1 VLAAGPGELRH
12 LQGRLTGPEMASAP
26 AAAAKGATRRRLGW
40 APYALLAPSLVYLA
54 VFFALPMV
62 NAFGL
67 AFQGEA
73 GGYSLEPVRRML
85 GDERFGEALTTTLLL
100 VVIIVPIQFAV
111 AMSMALVVN
120 ARLKGTDLW
129 LYIFA
134 LPLGIS
140 ELAAGI
146 VWFSIFTEQ
155 GWLNSFLTQLG
166 VLDRPFIFLNYQR
179 PILLVLT
186 IVVAEAWRATSII
199 MVILVAGLQGIPRD
213 YLEAADVF
221 GATPWQRVRHVILP
235 LLRPS
240 IRVALILRTILA
252 FQVFATV
259 IALAGSA
266 TNVLAGEAYRWYQNL
281 RDARV
286 AAAYA
291 TLILILSVA
300 STVLFLLLLPTEE
313 DRSA

>member
-1 VLAAGPGELRH
+1 
-12 LQGRLTGPEMASAP
+12 MASAP
-26 AAAAKGATRRRLGW
+26 AAAAKGDTRRRLGW

-85 GDERFGEALTTTLLL
+85 GDERFGNALTTTLLL

-166 VLDRPFIFLNYQR
+166 VLDRPFIFLDYQR

-291 TLILILSVA
+291 TLILVLSVV
-300 STVLFLLLLPTEE
+300 STVAFLLLLPTEE

>member
-1 VLAAGPGELRH
+1 VATTTATEARAAP
-12 LQGRLTGPEMASAP
+12 
-26 AAAAKGATRRRLGW
+26 RRRLGW

-67 AFQGEA
+67 AFQGDA
-73 GGYSLEPVRRML
+73 GGYSLEPLRRML
-85 GDERFGEALTTTLLL
+85 ADERFTQALTTTLLL
-100 VVIIVPIQFAV
+100 VVVVVPIQFVV
-111 AMSMALVVN
+111 AMGMALVVN

-129 LYIFA
+129 LYVFA
-134 LPLGIS
+134 LPLGVS

-155 GWLNSFLTQLG
+155 GWLNSLLTQTG
-166 VLDRPFIFLNYQR
+166 VLERPFIFLDYQR
-179 PILLVLT
+179 PTLLILT

-199 MVILVAGLQGIPRD
+199 MIILVAGLQGIPRD

-221 GATPWQRVRHVILP
+221 GATAWQRVRHVILP
-235 LLRPS
+235 LLKPS

-252 FQVFATV
+252 FQAFATV
-259 IALAGSA
+259 LALAGSA
-266 TNVLAGEAYRWYQNL
+266 TTVLANEAYRWYWDI
-281 RDARV
+281 RDPRV

-291 TLILILSVA
+291 SLILLLSVA
-300 STVLFLLLLPTEE
+300 STILFLVLLPTDEE
-313 DRSA
+313 KLT

>member
-1 VLAAGPGELRH
+1 
-12 LQGRLTGPEMASAP
+12 MASAP
-26 AAAAKGATRRRLGW
+26 AVAAKGDTRRRLGW

-67 AFQGEA
+67 AFQSEA

-85 GDERFGEALTTTLLL
+85 GDGRFGDALRTTLLL

-120 ARLKGTDLW
+120 ARLRGTDLW

-155 GWLNSFLTQLG
+155 GWLNSLLTQLG
-166 VLDRPFIFLNYQR
+166 VLDRPFIFLDYQR
-179 PILLVLT
+179 PVLLILT

-221 GATPWQRVRHVILP
+221 GATAWQRVRHVILP
-235 LLRPS
+235 LLKPS
-240 IRVALILRTILA
+240 LRVALILRTILA

-266 TNVLAGEAYRWYQNL
+266 TNVLAGEAYRWYSNL

-291 TLILILSVA
+291 TLILILSVV

-313 DRSA
+313 DRPA

>member
-1 VLAAGPGELRH
+1 
-12 LQGRLTGPEMASAP
+12 MASAT
-26 AAAAKGATRRRLGW
+26 AAAAKGGTRRRLGW

-85 GDERFGEALTTTLLL
+85 GDGRFGDALRTTLLL
-100 VVIIVPIQFAV
+100 VVVIVPIQFAV

-155 GWLNSFLTQLG
+155 GWLNSLLTQLG
-166 VLDRPFIFLNYQR
+166 IVDRPFIFLNYQR
-179 PILLVLT
+179 PILLILT

-199 MVILVAGLQGIPRD
+199 MIILVAGLQGIPRD

-266 TNVLAGEAYRWYQNL
+266 TNVLAGEAYRWYGNL
-281 RDARV
+281 RDPRV

-291 TLILILSVA
+291 TLILVLSVV

-313 DRSA
+313 DRST

>member
-1 VLAAGPGELRH
+1 
-12 LQGRLTGPEMASAP
+12 MASAT
-26 AAAAKGATRRRLGW
+26 AAAAKAGTRRRLGW

-67 AFQGEA
+67 AFQGDA

-85 GDERFGEALTTTLLL
+85 GDGRFGDALRTTLLL
-100 VVIIVPIQFAV
+100 VVIIVPIQFVV
-111 AMSMALVVN
+111 AMGMALVVN

-155 GWLNSFLTQLG
+155 GWLNSLLTQVG
-166 VLDRPFIFLNYQR
+166 ILDRPFIFLDYQR
-179 PILLVLT
+179 PVLLILT

-266 TNVLAGEAYRWYQNL
+266 TNVLAGEAYRWYYTL

-291 TLILILSVA
+291 TLILILSVV
-300 STVLFLLLLPTEE
+300 STVLFLVLLPTEE

>member
-1 VLAAGPGELRH
+1 
-12 LQGRLTGPEMASAP
+12 MASP
-26 AAAAKGATRRRLGW
+26 AAAAGRGDTRRHLGW

-67 AFQGEA
+67 AFQGDA
-73 GGYSLEPVRRML
+73 GGYSLEPIRRML
-85 GDERFGEALTTTLLL
+85 GDERFGDALTTTLLL
-100 VVIIVPIQFAV
+100 VVIIVPIQFVV
-111 AMSMALVVN
+111 AMGMALVVN

-129 LYIFA
+129 LYVFA

-146 VWFSIFTEQ
+146 VWFSVFTEQ
-155 GWLNSFLTQLG
+155 GWLNSLLTQLG
-166 VLDRPFIFLNYQR
+166 ILDRPFIFLDYQR
-179 PILLVLT
+179 PVLLILT

-235 LLRPS
+235 LLKPS

-291 TLILILSVA
+291 SLILILSVV
-300 STVLFLLLLPTEE
+300 STILFLLLLPTEE
-313 DRSA
+313 DRPA

>member
-1 VLAAGPGELRH
+1 MATATAAPGRD
-12 LQGRLTGPEMASAP
+12 A
-26 AAAAKGATRRRLGW
+26 RRRLGW
-40 APYALLAPSLVYLA
+40 APYALLAPSLIYLA

-67 AFQGEA
+67 AFQGDA

-85 GDERFGEALTTTLLL
+85 SDERFGDALTTTLLL
-100 VVIIVPIQFAV
+100 VVIIVPIQFVV
-111 AMSMALVVN
+111 AMGMALVVN

-129 LYIFA
+129 LYVFA

-155 GWLNSFLTQLG
+155 GWLNSLLTQLG

-179 PILLVLT
+179 PVLLILT

-221 GATPWQRVRHVILP
+221 GATAWQRVRHVILP
-235 LLRPS
+235 LLKPS

-266 TNVLAGEAYRWYQNL
+266 TNVLAGEAYRWYSNL

-291 TLILILSVA
+291 ALILLLSVA
-300 STVLFLLLLPTEE
+300 STVAFLLLLPTEE
-313 DRSA
+313 DRPA

>member
-1 VLAAGPGELRH
+1 VATTTAARV
-12 LQGRLTGPEMASAP
+12 
-26 AAAAKGATRRRLGW
+26 ATRRRLGW

-67 AFQGEA
+67 AFQGDE
-73 GGYSLEPVRRML
+73 GGYSLEPIRRML
-85 GDERFGEALTTTLLL
+85 GDERFAKALTTTLLL
-100 VVIIVPIQFAV
+100 VVIIVPIQFVV
-111 AMSMALVVN
+111 AMGMALVVN

-129 LYIFA
+129 LYVFA
-134 LPLGIS
+134 LPLGVS

-155 GWLNSFLTQLG
+155 GWLNSLLTQVG
-166 VLDRPFIFLNYQR
+166 ILDRPFIFLDYQR
-179 PILLVLT
+179 PTLLILT
-186 IVVAEAWRATSII
+186 IVVAEAWRATSIVMI
-199 MVILVAGLQGIPRD
+199 ILVAGLQGIPRD

-221 GATPWQRVRHVILP
+221 GATAWQRVRHVILP
-235 LLRPS
+235 LLKPS

-291 TLILILSVA
+291 SLILILSVV
-300 STVLFLLLLPTEE
+300 STILFLLLLPTEE
-313 DRSA
+313 DRPT

>member
-1 VLAAGPGELRH
+1 VATTTAAGV
-12 LQGRLTGPEMASAP
+12 
-26 AAAAKGATRRRLGW
+26 ATRRRLGW
-40 APYALLAPSLVYLA
+40 APYALLAPSLIYLA

-67 AFQGEA
+67 AFQGDE
-73 GGYSLEPVRRML
+73 GGYSLEPIRRML
-85 GDERFGEALTTTLLL
+85 GDERFAKALTTTLLL
-100 VVIIVPIQFAV
+100 VVIIVPIQFVV
-111 AMSMALVVN
+111 AMGMALVVN
-120 ARLKGTDLW
+120 ARLRGTDLW
-129 LYIFA
+129 LYVFA
-134 LPLGIS
+134 LPLGVS

-155 GWLNSFLTQLG
+155 GWLNSLLTQVG
-166 VLDRPFIFLNYQR
+166 ILDRPFIFLDYQR
-179 PILLVLT
+179 PTLLILT
-186 IVVAEAWRATSII
+186 IVVAEAWRATSIVMI
-199 MVILVAGLQGIPRD
+199 ILVAGLQGIPRD

-221 GATPWQRVRHVILP
+221 GATAWQRVRHVILP
-235 LLRPS
+235 LLKPS

-291 TLILILSVA
+291 SLILILSVV
-300 STVLFLLLLPTEE
+300 STILFLLLLPTEE
-313 DRSA
+313 DRPT

>member
-1 VLAAGPGELRH
+1 
-12 LQGRLTGPEMASAP
+12 MASVT
-26 AAAAKGATRRRLGW
+26 AAAAEGDTRRRLGW

-67 AFQGEA
+67 AFQGDA

-85 GDERFGEALTTTLLL
+85 GDGRFGDALRTTLLL
-100 VVIIVPIQFAV
+100 VVIIVPIQFVV

-155 GWLNSFLTQLG
+155 GWLNSLLTQVG
-166 VLDRPFIFLNYQR
+166 ILDRPFIFLDYQR
-179 PILLVLT
+179 PVLLILT

-221 GATPWQRVRHVILP
+221 GATAWQRVRHVILP
-235 LLRPS
+235 LLKPS

-259 IALAGSA
+259 VALAGAA
-266 TNVLAGEAYRWYQNL
+266 TTVLANEAYRWYYNL
-281 RDARV
+281 RDSRV

-291 TLILILSVA
+291 SLILILSVV
-300 STVLFLLLLPTEE
+300 STVLFLVLLPTEE
-313 DRSA
+313 DRPA

>member
-1 VLAAGPGELRH
+1 LPTETATTAKAATGRRH
-12 LQGRLTGPEMASAP
+12 
-26 AAAAKGATRRRLGW
+26 LGW
-40 APYALLAPSLVYLA
+40 APYALLAPSLLYLA

-62 NAFGL
+62 NALGL
-67 AFQGEA
+67 AFQGDA
-73 GGYSLEPVRRML
+73 GGYSLEPIRRML
-85 GDERFGEALTTTLLL
+85 GDERFTQALTTTLLL
-100 VVIIVPIQFAV
+100 VVIVIPIQFVV
-111 AMSMALVVN
+111 AMAMALVVN

-134 LPLGIS
+134 LPLGVS

-155 GWLNSFLTQLG
+155 GWLNSFLTQVG
-166 VLDRPFIFLNYQR
+166 VLERPFIFLDYQH
-179 PILLVLT
+179 PTLLILT

-199 MVILVAGLQGIPRD
+199 MIILVAGLQGIPRD

-221 GATPWQRVRHVILP
+221 GATAWQRVRHVILP
-235 LLRPS
+235 LLKPS

-252 FQVFATV
+252 FQAFATV

-266 TNVLAGEAYRWYQNL
+266 TTVLANEAYRWYWNI
-281 RDARV
+281 RDPRV

-291 TLILILSVA
+291 SLILLLSVV
-300 STVLFLLLLPTEE
+300 STVLFLVLLPTEE
-313 DRSA
+313 ERLS

>member
-1 VLAAGPGELRH
+1 VATTTAA
-12 LQGRLTGPEMASAP
+12 TV
-26 AAAAKGATRRRLGW
+26 ATRRRLGW
-40 APYALLAPSLVYLA
+40 APYALLAPSLIYLA

-67 AFQGEA
+67 AFQGDE
-73 GGYSLEPVRRML
+73 GGYSLEPIRRML
-85 GDERFGEALTTTLLL
+85 GDERFVKALTTTLLL
-100 VVIIVPIQFAV
+100 VVIIVPIQFVV
-111 AMSMALVVN
+111 AMGMALVVN
-120 ARLKGTDLW
+120 ARLRGTDLW
-129 LYIFA
+129 LYVFA
-134 LPLGIS
+134 LPLGVS

-155 GWLNSFLTQLG
+155 GWLNSLLTQVG
-166 VLDRPFIFLNYQR
+166 ILDRPFIFLDYQR
-179 PILLVLT
+179 PTLLILT
-186 IVVAEAWRATSII
+186 IVVAEAWRATSIVMI
-199 MVILVAGLQGIPRD
+199 ILVAGLQGIPRD

-221 GATPWQRVRHVILP
+221 GATAWQRVRHVILP
-235 LLRPS
+235 LLKPS

-291 TLILILSVA
+291 SLILILSVV
-300 STVLFLLLLPTEE
+300 STILFLLLLPTEE
-313 DRSA
+313 DRPT

>member
-1 VLAAGPGELRH
+1 VATTTA
-12 LQGRLTGPEMASAP
+12 TGARVAP
-26 AAAAKGATRRRLGW
+26 RRRLGW

-67 AFQGEA
+67 AFQGDA

-85 GDERFGEALTTTLLL
+85 ADERFTQALTTTLLL
-100 VVIIVPIQFAV
+100 VVVVVPIQFVV
-111 AMSMALVVN
+111 AMGMALVIN

-134 LPLGIS
+134 LPLGVS

-155 GWLNSFLTQLG
+155 GWLNSLLTQVGILE
-166 VLDRPFIFLNYQR
+166 RPFIFLDYQR
-179 PILLVLT
+179 PALLLLT

-199 MVILVAGLQGIPRD
+199 MIILVAGLQGIPRD

-221 GATPWQRVRHVILP
+221 GATAWQRVRHVILP
-235 LLRPS
+235 LLKPS

-252 FQVFATV
+252 FQAFATV

-266 TNVLAGEAYRWYQNL
+266 TWVLAGEAYRWYWDI
-281 RDARV
+281 RDPRV

-291 TLILILSVA
+291 SLILLLSVV
-300 STVLFLLLLPTEE
+300 STILFLVLLPTEE
-313 DRSA
+313 ERLA

>member
-1 VLAAGPGELRH
+1 
-12 LQGRLTGPEMASAP
+12 MASAT
-26 AAAAKGATRRRLGW
+26 AAAAKGGTRRRLGW

-54 VFFALPMV
+54 VFFAMPMV

-85 GDERFGEALTTTLLL
+85 GDGRFGDALRTTLLL
-100 VVIIVPIQFAV
+100 VVIIVPIQFVV

-155 GWLNSFLTQLG
+155 GWLNSLLTQLG

-179 PILLVLT
+179 PILLILT

-199 MVILVAGLQGIPRD
+199 MIILVAGLQGIPRD

-291 TLILILSVA
+291 TLILVLSVV

>member
-1 VLAAGPGELRH
+1 
-12 LQGRLTGPEMASAP
+12 MASP
-26 AAAAKGATRRRLGW
+26 AAAAGRGDTRRHPGW

-67 AFQGEA
+67 AFQGDA
-73 GGYSLEPVRRML
+73 GGYSLEPIRRML
-85 GDERFGEALTTTLLL
+85 GDERFGDALTTTLLL

-129 LYIFA
+129 LYVFA

-155 GWLNSFLTQLG
+155 GWLNSLLTQLG
-166 VLDRPFIFLNYQR
+166 ILDRPFIFLDYQR
-179 PILLVLT
+179 PVLLMLT

-221 GATPWQRVRHVILP
+221 GATAWQRVRHVILP
-235 LLRPS
+235 LLKPS

-259 IALAGSA
+259 IAFAGSA

-291 TLILILSVA
+291 TLILILSVV

-313 DRSA
+313 DRPA

>member
-1 VLAAGPGELRH
+1 
-12 LQGRLTGPEMASAP
+12 MASAT
-26 AAAAKGATRRRLGW
+26 AAEGRGGARRRLGW

-54 VFFALPMV
+54 VFFAVPMI

-67 AFQGEA
+67 AFQGDA

-85 GDERFGEALTTTLLL
+85 SDERFGDALTTTLLL

-129 LYIFA
+129 LYVFA

-146 VWFSIFTEQ
+146 VWFSVFTEQ
-155 GWLNSFLTQLG
+155 GWLNSLLTQLG
-166 VLDRPFIFLNYQR
+166 VLDRPFIFLDYQR
-179 PILLVLT
+179 PVLLILT

-221 GATPWQRVRHVILP
+221 GATAWQRVRHVILP
-235 LLRPS
+235 LLKPS

-291 TLILILSVA
+291 TLILILSVV

-313 DRSA
+313 DRPA

>member
-1 VLAAGPGELRH
+1 MATTT
-12 LQGRLTGPEMASAP
+12 TGT
-26 AAAAKGATRRRLGW
+26 AAAAPTRRRLGW
-40 APYALLAPSLVYLA
+40 APYALLAPSLVYLV
-54 VFFALPMV
+54 VFFAMPMV

-67 AFQGEA
+67 AFQGDE
-73 GGYSLEPVRRML
+73 GGYSLEPIRRML
-85 GDERFGEALTTTLLL
+85 GDERFAKALTTTLLL
-100 VVIIVPIQFAV
+100 VVIIVPIQFVV
-111 AMSMALVVN
+111 AMGMALVVN

-129 LYIFA
+129 LYVFA
-134 LPLGIS
+134 LPLGVS

-155 GWLNSFLTQLG
+155 GWLNSLLTQVG
-166 VLDRPFIFLNYQR
+166 ILDRPFIFLDYQR
-179 PILLVLT
+179 PTLLILT
-186 IVVAEAWRATSII
+186 IVVAEAWRATSIVMI
-199 MVILVAGLQGIPRD
+199 ILVAGLQGIPRD

-221 GATPWQRVRHVILP
+221 GATAWQRVRHVILP
-235 LLRPS
+235 LLKPS

-259 IALAGSA
+259 VALAGSA

-291 TLILILSVA
+291 SLILILSVV
-300 STVLFLLLLPTEE
+300 STILFLLLLPTEE
-313 DRSA
+313 DRPT

>member
-1 VLAAGPGELRH
+1 VATETATAAR
-12 LQGRLTGPEMASAP
+12 
-26 AAAAKGATRRRLGW
+26 AAAPRRRLGW

-67 AFQGEA
+67 AFQGGA

-85 GDERFGEALTTTLLL
+85 GDERFIQALTTTLLL
-100 VVIIVPIQFAV
+100 VVIVVPIQFVV
-111 AMSMALVVN
+111 AMGMALVVN

-129 LYIFA
+129 LYVFA
-134 LPLGIS
+134 LPLGVS

-155 GWLNSFLTQLG
+155 GWLNSLLTQIG
-166 VLDRPFIFLNYQR
+166 VLDRPFIFLDYQR
-179 PILLVLT
+179 PTLLILT
-186 IVVAEAWRATSII
+186 IVIAEAWRATSII
-199 MVILVAGLQGIPRD
+199 MIILVAGLQGIPRD

-221 GATPWQRVRHVILP
+221 GATAWQRVRHVILP
-235 LLRPS
+235 LLKPS

-252 FQVFATV
+252 FQAFAPV
-259 IALAGSA
+259 LALAGSA
-266 TNVLAGEAYRWYQNL
+266 TTVLANEAYRWYWNI
-281 RDARV
+281 RDSRV

-291 TLILILSVA
+291 SLILLLSVV
-300 STVLFLLLLPTEE
+300 STILFLVLLPTEE
-313 DRSA
+313 ERLS

>member
-1 VLAAGPGELRH
+1 
-12 LQGRLTGPEMASAP
+12 MASAP
-26 AAAAKGATRRRLGW
+26 AVAAKGDTRRRLGW

-67 AFQGEA
+67 AFQSEA

-85 GDERFGEALTTTLLL
+85 GDGRFGDALRTTLLL

-120 ARLKGTDLW
+120 ARLRGTDLW

-166 VLDRPFIFLNYQR
+166 VLDRPFIFLDYQR
-179 PILLVLT
+179 PVLLILT

-221 GATPWQRVRHVILP
+221 GATAWQRVRHVILP
-235 LLRPS
+235 LLKPS
-240 IRVALILRTILA
+240 LRVALILRTILA

-291 TLILILSVA
+291 TLILILSVV

-313 DRSA
+313 DRPA

>member
-1 VLAAGPGELRH
+1 MASETAAGRGD
-12 LQGRLTGPEMASAP
+12 
-26 AAAAKGATRRRLGW
+26 TRRHLGW

-67 AFQGEA
+67 AFQGDA

-85 GDERFGEALTTTLLL
+85 GDERFGDALRTTLLL

-146 VWFSIFTEQ
+146 VWFSVFTEQ
-155 GWLNSFLTQLG
+155 GWLNSLLTQVG

-179 PILLVLT
+179 PILLILT

-221 GATPWQRVRHVILP
+221 GATAWQRVRHVILP
-235 LLRPS
+235 LLKPS

-291 TLILILSVA
+291 TLILILSVV

-313 DRSA
+313 DRPA

>member
-1 VLAAGPGELRH
+1 VPQVATTTATAARVTP
-12 LQGRLTGPEMASAP
+12 
-26 AAAAKGATRRRLGW
+26 RRRLGW

-67 AFQGEA
+67 AFQGDE
-73 GGYSLEPVRRML
+73 GGYSLEPIRRML
-85 GDERFGEALTTTLLL
+85 GDERFAKALTTTLLL
-100 VVIIVPIQFAV
+100 VVIIVPIQFVV
-111 AMSMALVVN
+111 AMGMALVVN

-129 LYIFA
+129 LYVFA
-134 LPLGIS
+134 LPLGVS

-155 GWLNSFLTQLG
+155 GWLNSLLTQVG
-166 VLDRPFIFLNYQR
+166 ILDRPFIFLDYQR
-179 PILLVLT
+179 PTLLILT
-186 IVVAEAWRATSII
+186 IVVAEAWRATSIVMI
-199 MVILVAGLQGIPRD
+199 ILVAGLQGIPRD

-221 GATPWQRVRHVILP
+221 GATAWQRVRHVILP
-235 LLRPS
+235 LLKPS

-266 TNVLAGEAYRWYQNL
+266 TNVLAGEAYRWYSNL

-291 TLILILSVA
+291 TLILILSVV

-313 DRSA
+313 DRPA

>member
-1 VLAAGPGELRH
+1 VATTTTGTAAGV
-12 LQGRLTGPEMASAP
+12 S
-26 AAAAKGATRRRLGW
+26 TRRRLGW
-40 APYALLAPSLVYLA
+40 APYALLAPSLVYLV
-54 VFFALPMV
+54 VFFAMPMV

-67 AFQGEA
+67 AFQGDE
-73 GGYSLEPVRRML
+73 GGYSLEPIRRML
-85 GDERFGEALTTTLLL
+85 GDERFAKALTTTLLL
-100 VVIIVPIQFAV
+100 VVIIVPIQFVV
-111 AMSMALVVN
+111 AMGMALVVN

-134 LPLGIS
+134 LPLGVS

-155 GWLNSFLTQLG
+155 GWLNSLLTQVG
-166 VLDRPFIFLNYQR
+166 ILDRPFIFLDYQR
-179 PILLVLT
+179 PTLLILT
-186 IVVAEAWRATSII
+186 IVVAEAWRATSIVMI
-199 MVILVAGLQGIPRD
+199 ILVAGLQGIPRD

-221 GATPWQRVRHVILP
+221 GATAWQRVRHVILP
-235 LLRPS
+235 LLKPS

-291 TLILILSVA
+291 SLILILSVV
-300 STVLFLLLLPTEE
+300 STILFLLLLPTEE
-313 DRSA
+313 DRPA

>member
-1 VLAAGPGELRH
+1 
-12 LQGRLTGPEMASAP
+12 MASAP
-26 AAAAKGATRRRLGW
+26 AVAAKGDTRRRLGW

-67 AFQGEA
+67 AFQSEA

-85 GDERFGEALTTTLLL
+85 GDGRFGDALRTTLLL

>member
-1 VLAAGPGELRH
+1 
-12 LQGRLTGPEMASAP
+12 MASP
-26 AAAAKGATRRRLGW
+26 AAAAGRGDTRRHLGW

-67 AFQGEA
+67 AFQGDA
-73 GGYSLEPVRRML
+73 GGYSLEPIRRML
-85 GDERFGEALTTTLLL
+85 GDERFGDALTTTLLL

-129 LYIFA
+129 LYVFA

-146 VWFSIFTEQ
+146 VWFSVFTEQ
-155 GWLNSFLTQLG
+155 GWLNSLLTQLG
-166 VLDRPFIFLNYQR
+166 VLDRPFIFLDYQR
-179 PILLVLT
+179 PVLLILT

-221 GATPWQRVRHVILP
+221 GATAWQRVRHVILP
-235 LLRPS
+235 LLKPS

-291 TLILILSVA
+291 TLILILSVV

-313 DRSA
+313 DRPA

>member
-1 VLAAGPGELRH
+1 
-12 LQGRLTGPEMASAP
+12 MASAP
-26 AAAAKGATRRRLGW
+26 AAAAKGDTRRRLGW

-85 GDERFGEALTTTLLL
+85 GDERFGDALTTTLLL

-166 VLDRPFIFLNYQR
+166 VLDRPFIFLDYQR

>member
-1 VLAAGPGELRH
+1 
-12 LQGRLTGPEMASAP
+12 MASAP
-26 AAAAKGATRRRLGW
+26 AAAAKGDTRRRLGW

-85 GDERFGEALTTTLLL
+85 GDERFGNALTTTLLL

-166 VLDRPFIFLNYQR
+166 VLDRPFIFLDYQR

-240 IRVALILRTILA
+240 IRVVLILRTILA

>member
-1 VLAAGPGELRH
+1 MVSPTTAAGSGD
-12 LQGRLTGPEMASAP
+12 
-26 AAAAKGATRRRLGW
+26 TRRRLGW
-40 APYALLAPSLVYLA
+40 APYALLAPSLLYLA

-67 AFQGEA
+67 AFQGDA
-73 GGYSLEPVRRML
+73 GGYSLEPIRRML
-85 GDERFGEALTTTLLL
+85 GDERFGDALRTTLLL

-129 LYIFA
+129 LYVFA

-155 GWLNSFLTQLG
+155 GWLNSLLTQLG
-166 VLDRPFIFLNYQR
+166 VLDRPFIFLDYQR
-179 PILLVLT
+179 PVLLILT

-235 LLRPS
+235 LLKPS

-266 TNVLAGEAYRWYQNL
+266 TNVLAGEAYRWYSNL

-291 TLILILSVA
+291 TLILILSVV

-313 DRSA
+313 DRPA